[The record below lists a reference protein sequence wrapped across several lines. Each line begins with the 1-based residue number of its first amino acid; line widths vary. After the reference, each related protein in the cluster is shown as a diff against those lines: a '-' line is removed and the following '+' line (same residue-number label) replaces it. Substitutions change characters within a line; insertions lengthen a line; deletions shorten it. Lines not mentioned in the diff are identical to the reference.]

1 MIRIIL
7 LIMVLISLYA
17 GFEYI
22 NQHDGQV
29 TITFFDYVFETHTV
43 TLIVFIIL
51 FSLLFTLTYN
61 FLRSVYNLPQMLKTK
76 LFTPN
81 LYKEYNNA
89 LETFFLSNLE
99 RNDLAISY
107 LKKLSKSSAGNIKS
121 KYITILSYLT
131 SRSDEDQIFY
141 LKQLLDNKE
150 AKKFCSFRL
159 MKLYLRL
166 NKYEEALE
174 FADEAKKFDHSNF
187 NLYYYYLVI
196 YKNLR
201 YLSKAVY
208 IIEELERHYKEHITA
223 EISTEIVQVLKV
235 AAKYHLENNEDYEAE
250 HYIKHLLNYL
260 PGDLETIKQLTT
272 IYEGRK
278 KQDEVKETIK
288 NGYSQKPSYELIEL
302 YVNIAGITREEAL
315 REFAQISQTSESI
328 LAIFNFAF
336 NNKLEDKLSQI
347 RKVINKEE
355 STDNKS

>member
-1 MIRIIL
+1 
-7 LIMVLISLYA
+7 
-17 GFEYI
+17 
-22 NQHDGQV
+22 
-29 TITFFDYVFETHTV
+29 
-43 TLIVFIIL
+43 
-51 FSLLFTLTYN
+51 
-61 FLRSVYNLPQMLKTK
+61 
-76 LFTPN
+76 
-81 LYKEYNNA
+81 